1 MTLAFDRSVIYT
13 DEFALSNAVVL
24 SGPLKEKE
32 ISFAEW
38 IEKRVP
44 QILKMATTSSSS
56 GISVEGRLAE
66 IESSLGRL
74 RGRVDR
80 HDNKLEEVSHAGEK
94 TWDLLNEDLRKLRA
108 EQSTSSEKLEEFK
121 DEVRTGFKDEANM
134 LGDFGTRLSD
144 LETAVANLASK
155 LNK

>member
-1 MTLAFDRSVIYT
+1 MTLAFDSSVIYS
-13 DEFALSNAVVL
+13 DDLALSIAVFL

-56 GISVEGRLAE
+56 RILVEGRLAE

-121 DEVRTGFKDEANM
+121 DEVRIGFKDEANM
-134 LGDFGTRLSD
+134 LGDFGKRLSD
-144 LETAVANLASK
+144 LETAVEKLASK